1 MSAPTTSPV
10 RTTRARR
17 TARVVAVGAAVLAA
31 LAVWVIADPVLGA
44 DLTVIREGVVTEIG
58 GITVLVMAT
67 AAALLGWAFL
77 AVLERF
83 TAKARR
89 IWLVTALVVLVL
101 SFVMPFNS
109 GEIDASAQVALLAMH
124 VALGAVLIPLLV
136 RTSGD

>member
-17 TARVVAVGAAVLAA
+17 
-31 LAVWVIADPVLGA
+31 
-44 DLTVIREGVVTEIG
+44 
-58 GITVLVMAT
+58 GITVLVMAG

-83 TAKARR
+83 TAQARR

-109 GEIDASAQVALLAMH
+109 GEIDGSAQLALLAMH
-124 VALGAVLIPLLV
+124 LAVGAVLIPLLV